1 MTVKPEMIFWTIAGN
16 GICRHHVEPGVKLY
30 VLKEEFPI
38 PLRDID
44 VVRRTNTILDVLL
57 ESRIDDSWNVEGDR
71 NLAEPWTGFTQFTA
85 LNAKPPDGRGAA
97 DKSSQQPQDPI
108 THGQK
113 YCQVCR
119 MLLNEEKNT
128 SGLF

>member
-1 MTVKPEMIFWTIAGN
+1 MIFWTIAGN

-57 ESRIDDSWNVEGDR
+57 ESRIDDSCNVEGDR
-71 NLAEPWTGFTQFTA
+71 NLAEPWTGFHAVHSIECKTA
-85 LNAKPPDGRGAA
+85 R
-97 DKSSQQPQDPI
+97 
-108 THGQK
+108 
-113 YCQVCR
+113 R
-119 MLLNEEKNT
+119 
-128 SGLF
+128 SGSG